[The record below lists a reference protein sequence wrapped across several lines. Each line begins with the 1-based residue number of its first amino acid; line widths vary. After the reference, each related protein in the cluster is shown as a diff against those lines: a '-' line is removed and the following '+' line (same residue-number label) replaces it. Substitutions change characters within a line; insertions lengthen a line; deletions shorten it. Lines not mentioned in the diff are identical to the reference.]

1 MASTQSQIAALL
13 DSQSQAVR
21 AKNVDRLMS
30 LYSPDIIYYDVVPP
44 LQYVGSAALR
54 GRFSQWFDGY
64 NGAIDMQTQD
74 IHVLASDDFAV
85 ACRFSRVSGT
95 LKSGHEVGSWVRA
108 TSTCQRSDRGWV
120 ITHEHVSLPVDLM
133 SGSAAKDLVP

>member
-1 MASTQSQIAALL
+1 MATAQSQIAALL
-13 DSQSQAVR
+13 ESQSQAIL

-30 LYSPDIIYYDVVPP
+30 LYSPDVVYFDVVPP
-44 LQYVGSAALR
+44 LQYAGAAALR
-54 GRFSQWFDGY
+54 ERFSQWFDGY
-64 NGAIDMQTQD
+64 NGAIDMQIQD
-74 IHVLASDDFAV
+74 VHVLGSEDFAV

-95 LKSGHEVGSWVRA
+95 LKNGYEVGSWVRV

>member
-1 MASTQSQIAALL
+1 MASTQSQIAELL

-21 AKNVDRLMS
+21 AKNVDRLIS
-30 LYSPDIIYYDVVPP
+30 LYSPTSSITTCTSAPVR
-44 LQYVGSAALR
+44 GSAALR

-64 NGAIDMQTQD
+64 NGAIDMQTHD
-74 IHVLASDDFAV
+74 VHVLGSEDFAV

-95 LKSGHEVGSWVRA
+95 LKNGHEVGSWVRV